1 MSLASERTTRARETP
16 VRRRVEF
23 FSSGQRIDGDLH
35 LPGSGGGSR
44 PVLIL
49 CSGYQGLK
57 DLQPARLARAL
68 VPRGYACLIFDYRS
82 FGHSEGP
89 AGRLVP
95 QEQVEDVRA
104 AISFLESTPEVEAD
118 RIGLVG
124 WALGGGVVIAAAA
137 GDERARAVVAVNAI
151 GDGRRSTRFMHDDD
165 SWQQLLERISA
176 DRRRRALEG
185 SSELVD
191 AFEIV
196 RLDTVTKTYVDA
208 ELYKNPGFGST
219 VSLESAEMLLRF
231 HPETVVDRVAPRPL
245 LLIHGSDN
253 ALHSPDE
260 SEELFRRAGDP
271 KQIFRIPGH
280 GHTEWMF
287 DDHPTFLRFADAVGE
302 FLDRSLVV

>member
-1 MSLASERTTRARETP
+1 VVAHLPTL
-16 VRRRVEF
+16 VRRPVEF
-23 FSSGQRIDGDLH
+23 FSNGQRIDGDLY
-35 LPGSGGGSR
+35 LPGSEPGSW
-44 PVLIL
+44 PALIL

-68 VPRGYACLIFDYRS
+68 VPRGYACLTFDYRS
-82 FGHSEGP
+82 FGRSEGP

-95 QEQVEDVRA
+95 QDQVEDVRA
-104 AISFLESTPEVEAD
+104 AISFLEGTPEAAPD

-137 GDERARAVVAVNAI
+137 GDERAGAVVAVNAI
-151 GDGRRSTRFMHDDD
+151 GDGTRSTRFMHDEH
-165 SWQQLLERISA
+165 SWRRLLERISA
-176 DRRRRALEG
+176 DRRRRAREG
-185 SSELVD
+185 GSELVD

-196 RLDTVTKTYVDA
+196 RLDTVTKEYVDA
-208 ELYKNPGFGST
+208 ELYKDPGFGSN

-231 HPETVVDRVAPRPL
+231 HPETVVDRIAPRPL
-245 LLIHGSDN
+245 LLVHGADN

-260 SEELFRRAGDP
+260 SEQLYRRAGEP
-271 KQIFRIPGH
+271 KDMLLIEGH

-302 FLDRSLVV
+302 FLDRSLAV